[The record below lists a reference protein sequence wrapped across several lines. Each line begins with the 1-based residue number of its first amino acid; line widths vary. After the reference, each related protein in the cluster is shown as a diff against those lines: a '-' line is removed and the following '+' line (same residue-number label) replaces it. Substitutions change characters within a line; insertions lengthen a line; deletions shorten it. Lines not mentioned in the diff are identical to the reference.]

1 MLAWHSRGCQNKL
14 NLSKDTQ
21 FYTLRRNKRNGW
33 HPEIKSG
40 WHPEIKSELGPPAI
54 HLPPPPSPQKGQ
66 SGAHVCVCVC
76 SANAAYVVAVF
87 NYGPDSSG
95 LDSYIN
101 QCLDGGIHS
110 IANKMSGR
118 GVMGKGLGAHA
129 ALAVQHNKEQNN
141 KEQNKTLFRGSVSR
155 SMKCRILKS
164 RKALREKYPMI
175 GGISYLDH
183 VKLANKWGGE
193 NCPQCNTPMSDPW
206 TQMGD
211 YAGFC
216 DDCCCG
222 GCGSRKAYPGQCHC

>member
-1 MLAWHSRGCQNKL
+1 MGYKDLMLFHFWLDCFFEFN
-14 NLSKDTQ
+14 NL
-21 FYTLRRNKRNGW
+21 
-33 HPEIKSG
+33 
-40 WHPEIKSELGPPAI
+40 
-54 HLPPPPSPQKGQ
+54 
-66 SGAHVCVCVC
+66 
-76 SANAAYVVAVF
+76 
-87 NYGPDSSG
+87 
-95 LDSYIN
+95 
-101 QCLDGGIHS
+101 
-110 IANKMSGR
+110 
-118 GVMGKGLGAHA
+118 
-129 ALAVQHNKEQNN
+129 LAMQHNKGH
-141 KEQNKTLFRGSVSR
+141 KKKLFSKSISRG
-155 SMKCRILKS
+155 MKRRILKS

>member
-1 MLAWHSRGCQNKL
+1 MHHAVAWVKL
-14 NLSKDTQ
+14 
-21 FYTLRRNKRNGW
+21 
-33 HPEIKSG
+33 
-40 WHPEIKSELGPPAI
+40 
-54 HLPPPPSPQKGQ
+54 
-66 SGAHVCVCVC
+66 
-76 SANAAYVVAVF
+76 VAVF
-87 NYGPDSSG
+87 NYGPNSSG
-95 LDSYIN
+95 FDPHIN
-101 QCLDGGIHS
+101 QYSGGDIHS

-118 GVMGKGLGAHA
+118 GIMGKGLGAHI
-129 ALAVQHNKEQNN
+129 ALAVQHNKEH
-141 KEQNKTLFRGSVSR
+141 KKKLFWKSISRG
-155 SMKCRILKS
+155 MKSRILKS

-193 NCPQCNTPMSDPW
+193 NCPQCNTPMSDSW